1 MENLKMEIYN
11 GVHSCKLNISKEEWL
26 SVLNSPSCKQD
37 YIDKLL
43 LFCDEPDYTASCKH
57 LAEKH
62 NLNAQA
68 INSQITHFGMLA
80 SDILNIHIE
89 RFEGTKE
96 TYWPLPMAK
105 GRDTSDGLFDW
116 TLRSELAEALKDY
129 EILKFKHLLEYF
141 VAHLEYCDNRIES
154 NHGYSTYIKP
164 LIDKKSFK
172 YTGQGYKGNAIQNQ
186 IENWSKYSI
195 CDICINIQPNYGS
208 NYRTKKCY
216 LHWRDT
222 GINIYSEWNE
232 SHIKSLI
239 IGYCYSWNK
248 PCQYEDVVEKQ
259 IDVLGLFDDNYPN
272 DVLKDFYN
280 HFKDELEQYYNKEGK
295 YFEEEKKYYENQ
307 KTKQTMADIQPKVSL
322 LTTNHN
328 LILTGA
334 PGTGKTYLAKQ
345 IAQQLIFGE
354 VKENLTDD
362 EQKQFNEQCG
372 FVQFHPS
379 YDYTDFVEGLR
390 PIQDDNGNV
399 GFERK
404 DGVFKE
410 FCKKALSSGIVQT
423 NIFDDCWDRLIDD
436 IRNNLAIGNLTKI
449 GNWEYGLSSKDSLK
463 HASTTTPSQYS
474 FTITKENVFSAWKG
488 LRARPSGAFQK
499 VMEDVVT
506 FMKSKYNLGNFA
518 FSSEENK
525 NKNFV
530 FIIDEINRGEISKI
544 FGELF
549 FSIDPG
555 YRDKKG
561 KVKTQYQ
568 NLIEVGDE
576 FYDGFFVPEN
586 VYIIGTMNDID
597 RSVESMDFAMRR
609 RFAFKEIKAD
619 ENIEMLEELG
629 ELKNQAIERM
639 KRLNAE
645 ISKIEGLSSAY
656 HIGAAYF
663 LKLKNYAGDADGGF
677 ENLWNNHLEGLLR
690 EYLRGSL
697 NIEDSIDKLKAAYN
711 NESTENIG

>member
-57 LAEKH
+57 LAEKY

-172 YTGQGYKGNAIQNQ
+172 YTGQGYNGNNIQNQ
-186 IENWSKYSI
+186 IKNWSKYSI

-307 KTKQTMADIQPKVSL
+307 KLKQTMTDIQPKVNL

-354 VKENLTDD
+354 AKENLTDD
-362 EQKQFNEQCG
+362 EKKQFNEQCG

-390 PIQDDNGNV
+390 PIQDENGNV

-410 FCKKALSSGIVQT
+410 FCINALK
-423 NIFDDCWDRLIDD
+423 N
-436 IRNNLAIGNLTKI
+436 
-449 GNWEYGLSSKDSLK
+449 
-463 HASTTTPSQYS
+463 P
-474 FTITKENVFSAWKG
+474 
-488 LRARPSGAFQK
+488 
-499 VMEDVVT
+499 
-506 FMKSKYNLGNFA
+506 
-518 FSSEENK
+518 

-568 NLIEVGDE
+568 NLVEVGDE

-597 RSVESMDFAMRR
+597 RSVESMDFAFRR

-619 ENIEMLEELG
+619 ENLEMLEELG
-629 ELKNQAIERM
+629 ELKDKAIERM
-639 KRLNAE
+639 KQLNAE

-663 LKLKNYAGDADGGF
+663 LKLKNYADDADGGF
-677 ENLWNNHLEGLLR
+677 DNLWDNHIKGLLV
-690 EYLRGSL
+690 EYLRGMQDAD
-697 NIEDSIDKLKAAYN
+697 EKLEKLEKAYN
-711 NESTENIG
+711 DDKDNSKKDKDNSEENKDNGSTENIG